1 MFSFRNFFIVLVSLF
16 FVAIVPKSFA
26 EPGSMVDVPEG
37 DYKSG
42 PNKKVVNVKK
52 FSIDTYEVTN
62 AQYKE
67 INKGFDI
74 PAGKEKHPVAEIS
87 YFDAEAYCKAVG
99 KRLPTFN
106 EWEKAARGTDGREYP
121 WGNKFDPAKANTL
134 DSDKNGTVAVGS
146 LGKGGQS
153 PYGAMDMAGNL
164 WEWVDA
170 WDVGEKKYRIS
181 MGGSYFDDGD
191 KARVY
196 SELKSIPDDQHEYV
210 GFRCAK

>member
-1 MFSFRNFFIVLVSLF
+1 MIE
-16 FVAIVPKSFA
+16 I
-26 EPGSMVDVPEG
+26 PEG

-42 PNKKVVNVKK
+42 PSKKTVKVQK
-52 FSIDTYEVTN
+52 FSIDTNEVTN

-67 INKGFDI
+67 VVKEFEI

-106 EWEKAARGTDGREYP
+106 EWEKAARGTDGRNYP
-121 WGNKFDPAKANTL
+121 WGDNFEKGRANTL
-134 DSDKNGTVAVGS
+134 EAGKNGSDPVGS
-146 LGKGGQS
+146 YPKGKS
-153 PYGAMDMAGNL
+153 AYGVMDMAGNL

-170 WDVGEKKYRIS
+170 WDSAEKKYRLS
-181 MGGSYFDDGD
+181 MGGSYFDDEGMA
-191 KARVY
+191 KVY
-196 SELKSIPDDQHEYV
+196 AVLKSIPDDQHEYV

>member
-1 MFSFRNFFIVLVSLF
+1 
-16 FVAIVPKSFA
+16 
-26 EPGSMVDVPEG
+26 MVDVPEG

-42 PNKKVVNVKK
+42 PGKKVVNVKK

-67 INKGFDI
+67 INKGFEI

-87 YFDAEAYCKAVG
+87 WFDAEAYCKAVG
-99 KRLPTFN
+99 KRLPTFS
-106 EWEKAARGTDGREYP
+106 EWEKAARGTDGREFP

-134 DSDKNGTVAVGS
+134 DSEKNGSVAVGS
-146 LGKGGQS
+146 LSKGVS

-164 WEWVDA
+164 WEWIDA
-170 WDVGEKKYRIS
+170 WDAGEKKYRLS
-181 MGGSYFDDGD
+181 MGGSYFDDAD
-191 KARVY
+191 KAKVY
-196 SELKSIPDDQHEYV
+196 SFLKSIPDDQHEYV